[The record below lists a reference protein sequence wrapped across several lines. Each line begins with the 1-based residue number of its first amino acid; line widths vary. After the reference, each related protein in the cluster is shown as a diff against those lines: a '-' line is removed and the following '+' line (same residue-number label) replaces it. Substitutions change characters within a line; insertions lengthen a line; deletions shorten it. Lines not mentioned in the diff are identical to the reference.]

1 MRTSII
7 LEHDNRSE
15 IVDFTRNCRIVRD
28 GTIIAASSS
37 DDKLSISMESSGSL
51 SCALSIHFAFPS
63 FSRER
68 IFVPAVWYGGNTEG
82 EGCFPSEEKS
92 RYWTFLETRM
102 PIPGLIG
109 YQEDDGWT
117 FIWMD
122 ECGSSLALASAGW
135 DEKGIIYRIPGH
147 ENPYSY
153 NGKTKL
159 SPAGSAPLLS
169 IPAGAFISRSFHTYR
184 SSEIHLYA
192 AYKKLIERF
201 FNSGA
206 ECNKSWKEYE
216 TSKLRHLL
224 SLVIRTDDD
233 NATLIM
239 GKGNGEHQSVYEF
252 TAGSFLVKAL
262 EGALSFLHTD
272 KALFLSP
279 AVISETERISTLF
292 GIEKEAVREEIPMRI
307 GKYFLRC
314 CDESGFYQDSISLS
328 TGERGGYLGIS
339 EHPEFRFLMNARCSG
354 EAVSAYIELYKST
367 DCRAFLELSLRV
379 MRYFIKVQL
388 EDGSFGRWWD
398 KNGKAIDRKGTNGA
412 YIALALLKAMPFIES
427 EEEREKWR
435 AAIKRALAYYT
446 SLSLSDSFHGD
457 TLDADSTDKEAGV
470 SILSFLIK
478 AIEEGYGDENTL
490 QAAINAASFILT
502 WIWQADSYLPSS
514 SPLGKLG
521 FSTAGMTSVSVAHHH
536 LDFYGMLIAELFLR
550 LEEITDDP
558 LWKTQAIKM
567 MNACLQLIAN
577 EGNAYLG
584 RSNEYSGWQPEQIN
598 HTAWDYFSNEAN
610 MNGTYSID
618 IAWVN
623 VLGYSSYLSIRDE
636 FPDIFL

>member
-51 SCALSIHFAFPS
+51 SCALSIHFAFPL

-292 GIEKEAVREEIPMRI
+292 GIENENVRKEIPMRI

-339 EHPEFRFLMNARCSG
+339 EHPEFRFLMNARCAG

-367 DCRAFLELSLRV
+367 DYRAFLELSLRV

-412 YIALALLKAMPFIES
+412 YIALALLKTMPFIES
-427 EEEREKWR
+427 GEERERWR

-577 EGNAYLG
+577 EGNEYLG

-598 HTAWDYFSNEAN
+598 HTAWDYFSDEAN

-636 FPDIFL
+636 FPDIFV

>member
-15 IVDFTRNCRIVRD
+15 TVDFTQNCRIVRD

-37 DDKLSISMESSGSL
+37 DDKLSISMESSGAL
-51 SCALSIHFAFPS
+51 TCALSIHFAFPS

-68 IFVPAVWYGGNTEG
+68 VFVPAVWYGGNREG

-122 ECGSSLALASAGW
+122 ECGSSMALASAGW
-135 DEKGIIYRIPGH
+135 DDRGIIYRIPGH
-147 ENPYSY
+147 EKPYSY

-169 IPAGAFISRSFHTYR
+169 IPAGASISRSFHIYR
-184 SSEIHLYA
+184 SSEIHLYT
-192 AYKKLIERF
+192 AYKKLIESF

-206 ECNKSWKEYE
+206 ECNKCWKEYE
-216 TSKLRHLL
+216 ASKLRHLL

-279 AVISETERISTLF
+279 SVISETERISTLF
-292 GIEKEAVREEIPMRI
+292 GIDNENVRKEIPMRI

-339 EHPEFRFLMNARCSG
+339 EHPEFRFLMNARCAG

-367 DCRAFLELSLRV
+367 DYGPA
-379 MRYFIKVQL
+379 
-388 EDGSFGRWWD
+388 EDNAVHRKRRGT
-398 KNGKAIDRKGTNGA
+398 GK
-412 YIALALLKAMPFIES
+412 ME
-427 EEEREKWR
+427 
-435 AAIKRALAYYT
+435 
-446 SLSLSDSFHGD
+446 
-457 TLDADSTDKEAGV
+457 
-470 SILSFLIK
+470 
-478 AIEEGYGDENTL
+478 
-490 QAAINAASFILT
+490 
-502 WIWQADSYLPSS
+502 
-514 SPLGKLG
+514 
-521 FSTAGMTSVSVAHHH
+521 
-536 LDFYGMLIAELFLR
+536 
-550 LEEITDDP
+550 
-558 LWKTQAIKM
+558 
-567 MNACLQLIAN
+567 
-577 EGNAYLG
+577 
-584 RSNEYSGWQPEQIN
+584 
-598 HTAWDYFSNEAN
+598 
-610 MNGTYSID
+610 
-618 IAWVN
+618 
-623 VLGYSSYLSIRDE
+623 SSYQTRSRLLH
-636 FPDIFL
+636 FPFPLR